1 MVPNQTS
8 GKRLNSL
15 GLLNLLTLLTIISR
29 ISLALD
35 SSNKLV
41 DYYDTMTIASTSDPL
56 TDVYTTKLY
65 TFPFVTDVSCLST
78 NYVYLLKLM

>member
-15 GLLNLLTLLTIISR
+15 SLFNLLTLLALVSR

-65 TFPFVTDVSCLST
+65 TFPFVTDVSFLST
-78 NYVYLLKLM
+78 KYMY

>member
-8 GKRLNSL
+8 GKRPSSL
-15 GLLNLLTLLTIISR
+15 GLLNIITLLCYT
-29 ISLALD
+29 LNFTVALD